1 VVFRLRTAIS
11 IQTSSPNLGRFCR
24 PVADNIERAA
34 EISSLAPLQMDPN
47 CSSNYGLLTTIDS
60 RSQINCELAS
70 DCLCGAVTRTVHRSG
85 TLRDKCT
92 EEVPTVAIGAWA
104 TMKPHQP
111 LPTGFGGNRTRHL
124 GKWCKVGVL

>member
-85 TLRDKCT
+85 TLGDKCT

-124 GKWCKVGVL
+124 GKWCKVGV